1 MNKKLTILI
10 IQQVETLESISTN
23 KISEK
28 FYKIL
33 VIIYSFLS
41 VIC

>member
-10 IQQVETLESISTN
+10 NQQVGTSESISTN

-33 VIIYSFLS
+33 VIIYSFLN
-41 VIC
+41 VVC